1 MNTRHFT
8 SLDRAVSGHVLRI
21 AHRGASAYA
30 RENAPEALRAAADMH
45 ADMVEVDIR
54 ITADNRP
61 VVSHDDTLKR
71 LYNIP
76 AAINDLTLRDLGSA
90 IPATAQAIM
99 TFEEVALACVA
110 LRLGLYLD
118 IKDWNADAARII
130 LRTLDTFE
138 LTDYTIVG
146 SFRPDWLAEVKSH
159 RPRLRTSVLFGSLHL
174 DPVALAQSVKADY
187 VHPCWENAAPE
198 PHRLLTEAWLNEVRG
213 ANLGIV
219 TWHEERPAE
228 IVALNNLGVDGI
240 CTDTPDV
247 LYTLTSTKGEAV
259 TPNE

>member
-1 MNTRHFT
+1 MTTRQFT
-8 SLDRAVSGHVLRI
+8 PLDRNVSGHVLRI

-30 RENAPEALRAAADMH
+30 RENAPSALRAAAEMH
-45 ADMVEVDIR
+45 ADLVEIDIR
-54 ITADNRP
+54 ITADDRP

-76 AAINDLTLRDLGSA
+76 AAISDLTLRDLGTA
-90 IPATAQAIM
+90 IPHNAEPIM
-99 TFEEVALACVA
+99 TFEEIALTCVA

-118 IKDWNADAARII
+118 IKSWNETAARAI
-130 LRTLDTFE
+130 LRTLDSFD
-138 LTDYTIVG
+138 LTDHTIIG

-159 RPRLRTSVLFGSLHL
+159 RPHLRTSVLFGSVHV

-198 PHRLLTEAWLNEVRG
+198 PHLLLTEAWMSRVRA

-228 IVALNNLGVDGI
+228 ITALNNLGVDGI
-240 CTDTPDV
+240 CSDTPDV
-247 LYTLTSTKGEAV
+247 LYNLTSNRTEAV
-259 TPNE
+259 

>member
-1 MNTRHFT
+1 MTTRNFT
-8 SLDRAVSGHVLRI
+8 SLDRAVSGRVLRI

-30 RENAPEALRAAADMH
+30 RENAPGALRAAADMR
-45 ADMVEVDIR
+45 ADMVEIDIR
-54 ITADNRP
+54 VTADGRP
-61 VVSHDDTLKR
+61 VVAHDDTLKR

-76 AAINDLTLRDLGSA
+76 AAISDLTLRDLGSA
-90 IPATAQAIM
+90 IPSSVDPIM
-99 TFEEVALACVA
+99 TFEEVALSCVA

-118 IKDWNADAARII
+118 IKAWNEAAARII
-130 LRTLDTFE
+130 LRTLDSFE

-159 RPRLRTSVLFGSLHL
+159 RPHLRTSVLFGSLHV

-198 PHRLLTEAWLNEVRG
+198 PHLLLTEEWIKRVR
-213 ANLGIV
+213 AAKLGIV

-228 IVALNNLGVDGI
+228 ITALNNLGVDGI
-240 CTDTPDV
+240 CSDTPDI
-247 LYTLTSTKGEAV
+247 LYNLTSNRTETA
-259 TPNE
+259 